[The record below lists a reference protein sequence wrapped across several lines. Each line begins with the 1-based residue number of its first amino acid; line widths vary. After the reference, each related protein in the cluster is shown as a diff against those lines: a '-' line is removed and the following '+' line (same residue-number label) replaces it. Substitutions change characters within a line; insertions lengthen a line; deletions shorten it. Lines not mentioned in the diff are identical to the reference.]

1 MTADAI
7 NLTQAGTLSP
17 EDYAQQQALNR
28 QQRFAEMLMG
38 QNQQPQGQMVSGRY
52 VPRSFFEMLQPAAN
66 MIAGAYI
73 GKQSDTEAAKL
84 AEKIRLG
91 KATAEES
98 IINKMTG
105 TPEVPAQPAVIP
117 QGQTLRDDNGM
128 LTYGA
133 QQGIAGK
140 PAIKPDLAAAL
151 REIRTNQY
159 GAGKEY
165 LPQVLK
171 NLIPEDPTSVQEYK
185 YGAKN
190 PEFALY
196 QREQANLKA
205 PKNVFNM
212 TDIMGKDIGQ
222 VKDILLAG
230 QNQVQAGEMSI
241 NAAVGEWIGIRAEVD
256 HVVTFPR
263 LAGAAAD

>member
-151 REIRTNQY
+151 REILMPLLSFCGVLLSIKSTLFCYTMTFTHFQMCFSEMEQY
-159 GAGKEY
+159 Y
-165 LPQVLK
+165 LRYSV
-171 NLIPEDPTSVQEYK
+171 LIP
-185 YGAKN
+185 N
-190 PEFALY
+190 
-196 QREQANLKA
+196 RC
-205 PKNVFNM
+205 VF
-212 TDIMGKDIGQ
+212 I
-222 VKDILLAG
+222 
-230 QNQVQAGEMSI
+230 
-241 NAAVGEWIGIRAEVD
+241 
-256 HVVTFPR
+256 
-263 LAGAAAD
+263 